1 MNFDPVSY
9 AIHRTE
15 INADRVR
22 QIEHYLEIHKVEQAR
37 IDMRVTEL
45 EAWKGDVTGYVNRW
59 PVVLGIV
66 VLVALN
72 WAPKE
77 TAQAIVAVIEAIT

>member
-15 INADRVR
+15 INSDRVR
-22 QIEHYLEIHKVEQAR
+22 QIEHYLETHKVEQAR
-37 IDMRVTEL
+37 TDLRVTEL
-45 EAWKGDVTGYVNRW
+45 EAWKVQVTGYVNKW
-59 PVVLGIV
+59 PVALGIV

-77 TAQAIVAVIEAIT
+77 TAQAIVAAIEAIT